1 MTCTKCHTSGKL
13 ITFATFEYWYC
24 VACKTEIQLETPI
37 TDRSEEIELIEEFE
51 RLIYGTSD

>member
-24 VACKTEIQLETPI
+24 DKCKTEIQLESSTYNK
-37 TDRSEEIELIEEFE
+37 SEEIELVEEFE
-51 RLIYGTSD
+51 RLIYGSSD